1 MQQGYAERRQV
12 PGDLVSRKMNGFLS
26 RIISLVLVFLMLIL
40 APLLYS
46 YCVTEMENRR
56 QLLNEVTSFLDV
68 VTDKKSITNDDMN
81 EFYMK
86 TASYGMVLD
95 VQISRL
101 VKTATLESDGNV
113 NVTYIA
119 ADDISLLNQKDV
131 VQIKLTEKSESAY
144 QKILNIF
151 IGVDDENYSLTMA
164 EMVH

>member
-1 MQQGYAERRQV
+1 MQQGYAERRKV

>member
-1 MQQGYAERRQV
+1 M
-12 PGDLVSRKMNGFLS
+12 KMNGFLS

-40 APLLYS
+40 APLVYS

-68 VTDKKSITNDDMN
+68 VTDKKSITNDDIN

-86 TASYGMVLD
+86 AASYGMVLD
-95 VQISRL
+95 VQVSRL
-101 VKTATLESDGNV
+101 VKTATLESDGNI
-113 NVTYIA
+113 NITYIS

-144 QKILNIF
+144 QKLLSIF
-151 IGVDDENYSLTMA
+151 LGVDDENYSLTMA

>member
-1 MQQGYAERRQV
+1 M
-12 PGDLVSRKMNGFLS
+12 
-26 RIISLVLVFLMLIL
+26 LVFLMLIL